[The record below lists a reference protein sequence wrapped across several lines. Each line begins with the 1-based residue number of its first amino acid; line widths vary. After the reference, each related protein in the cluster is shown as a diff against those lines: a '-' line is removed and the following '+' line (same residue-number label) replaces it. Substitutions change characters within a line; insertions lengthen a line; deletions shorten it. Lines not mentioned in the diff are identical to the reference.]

1 MEDKDFAEKIISYRD
16 KMRDEDSAEE
26 MLSSYIIDGI
36 GIMRKFRGE
45 IIEMALQIEYALD
58 DIISNYYS
66 KETKK
71 KNDQFRK
78 NMLDSRFCT
87 SHQKIRIFSGL
98 KLHKNAK
105 FKNKFDDLIKRMHQF
120 NEARNDFA
128 HGLRDSYH
136 HEFKVR
142 WKGKSHVASLDD
154 DFQKEIDDEFQYIIT
169 GLKYIQ
175 NESGL
180 MINWPKYEQIYGS
193 DDETEPKS
201 N

>member
-1 MEDKDFAEKIISYRD
+1 MGN
-16 KMRDEDSAEE
+16 EDSPEE

-36 GIMRKFRGE
+36 GIMKKFRGE
-45 IIEMALQIEYALD
+45 IIERILQIENSLD
-58 DIISNYYS
+58 DIISNHYS
-66 KETKK
+66 KDTKK

-87 SHQKIRIFSGL
+87 THQKIRIFSDL

-105 FKNKFDDLIKRMHQF
+105 FKNKFDDIIKRMHHF

-142 WKGKSHVASLDD
+142 WKGKALVASLNN
-154 DFQKEIDDEFQYIIT
+154 DFQKKIDDEFQYIIT
-169 GLKYIQ
+169 GLKVIQ
-175 NESGL
+175 MESGL
-180 MINWPKYEQIYGS
+180 MINWSKYEEIYGS
-193 DDETEPKS
+193 SDERESKP